1 MCVPGM
7 LVPQLF
13 SVFLVLLL
21 TNSIANNQL
30 RVAFEAIFFRGQT
43 IQEIII
49 NDLRYIFVENL
60 RCINILWKILFKDKI
75 SGTV

>member
-21 TNSIANNQL
+21 TNSIAKNQL
-30 RVAFEAIFFRGQT
+30 RVAFEAIFLRGQD
-43 IQEIII
+43 IQAIIMH
-49 NDLRYIFVENL
+49 DTRVPSVT
-60 RCINILWKILFKDKI
+60 CINILKKILFKDKI
-75 SGTV
+75 PGTV

>member
-7 LVPQLF
+7 FVPQF
-13 SVFLVLLL
+13 FFRSFWYCSF
-21 TNSIANNQL
+21 TNSTAKNQL

-49 NDLRYIFVENL
+49 NDLRYIFVEMHKYLIENSL
-60 RCINILWKILFKDKI
+60 Q
-75 SGTV
+75 G